1 MNTFKAAIKLET
13 PALTLVDV
21 AGPVSDL
28 SAWTVS
34 RRINAAGTWSA
45 RFPVADPMSLQV
57 KTGWRAT
64 IQQEAGRAEDIPYVM
79 PRNLMTRG
87 KVTSHRYVIDQSGG
101 AQLEIGGFTALG
113 MLGEKLTH
121 LGLAFTDASLQTI
134 AAGIAP
140 TATFFAPTWSPARTA
155 SLTVNDNTQLASLL
169 KLNELFRTSLYETF
183 DSEDLTFADQ
193 DNVFGSNYG
202 TAPETLFTNF
212 ENFDAAMLT
221 DALMDEEGIGVLS
234 GVPTLGY
241 DGSQIINKIRPL
253 GVDYDG
259 SPLTLAGA
267 TQYDPLYEVQ
277 TGVNPDGSNYYYI
290 SDAESIAA
298 YGEIETQTVLTAVKN
313 PNNDFTSRS
322 QAQAV
327 LLAMS
332 GLELLRRRA
341 EIITFNCTIA
351 NSARCWI
358 LPGQGVHVKYRGV
371 AKTLDGRFTFVD
383 LDEQFLCIGRT
394 DSGNAHGRRST
405 SFDLASYGITRTIPN
420 LPSAI
425 TIATPRPQDQNH
437 DDNAQ
442 DDKPTADDTAEAG
455 DTPESSYPS
464 AGDFVTPPMDTL
476 PDDLMNI
483 PLGKG
488 PHESCCADPTL
499 DITDGGNPL
508 LGGGGAPS
516 SGFGTQRS
524 SNSGGLPLS
533 FAFTIGAGWDN
544 TKSHVVVGFTQLNV
558 TGITSTSG
566 QAWTLLGTHGAAKI
580 WKTTLAAGYG
590 LTTAITGH
598 TDGPGLDSNDFCT
611 FEVNPTGN
619 PPIKLT
625 ADLTNYNLG
634 TIHVAYI
641 NEAGKEH
648 FFYGTGPSNEH
659 FSVAP

>member
-28 SAWTVS
+28 SAWSIS

-64 IQQEAGRAEDIPYVM
+64 VQQEAGRAEDIPYVM
-79 PRNLMTRG
+79 PRNLLTRG

-121 LGLAFTDASLQTI
+121 LGLTFTDASIQTI

-140 TATFFAPTWSPARTA
+140 TATIFAPTWTPARTA
-155 SLTVNDNTQLASLL
+155 SLTVNDNTELAALL
-169 KLNELFRTSLYETF
+169 KLNDLFRTSLYEEF
-183 DSEDLTFADQ
+183 DSTDLRFVDQ

-212 ENFDAAMLT
+212 ENFDPAMLT
-221 DALMDEEGIGVLS
+221 DAFMDEEGIGVLS
-234 GVPTLGY
+234 GVPTIGY
-241 DGSQIINKIRPL
+241 DGSQIVNKIRPL
-253 GVDYDG
+253 GTDYDG

-277 TGVNPDGSNYYYI
+277 TGVNPDGSNYYYL

-298 YGEIETQTVLTAVKN
+298 YGEIETQTVLSSVKN

-322 QAQAV
+322 QAQSV

-332 GLELLRRRA
+332 SLELLRRRA

-371 AKTLDGRFTFVD
+371 AKTLDGKFTFVD

-420 LPSAI
+420 LPNAI
-425 TIATPRPQDQNH
+425 AIATPRPQDQKH
-437 DDNAQ
+437 SEPKDE
-442 DDKPTADDTAEAG
+442 KPEADDTAEAG
-455 DTPESSYPS
+455 DTPGSSYPS

-476 PDDLMNI
+476 PDDLMNL

-488 PHESCCADPTL
+488 PFESCCADPTL
-499 DITDGGNPL
+499 DITHGGSPL
-508 LGGGGAPS
+508 LGGGGAPT
-516 SGFGTQRS
+516 SGFGNQRS
-524 SNSGGLPLS
+524 SNSGGMPLF
-533 FAFTIGAGWDN
+533 FAFAIGAGFDN
-544 TKSHVVVGFTQLNV
+544 TKAHVLLGITTLNV
-558 TGITSTSG
+558 TSITSTSG
-566 QAWTLLGTHGAAKI
+566 QVWTFVGTHGTAKV
-580 WKTTLAAGYG
+580 WRTTLAAGYG
-590 LTTAITGH
+590 LLTAITGS
-598 TDGPGLDSNDFCT
+598 TVGTGSDESNFSM
-611 FEVNPTGN
+611 FEVNATGN
-619 PPIKLT
+619 PAIPLT

-634 TIHVAYI
+634 SINVAYI
-641 NEAGKEH
+641 DEAGKEQ
-648 FFYGTGPSNEH
+648 FFYGSGPSNEH
-659 FSVAP
+659 FSLGV